1 MTTAIEAFGY
11 MLGGLFVL
19 CAFLFLSFIAWIA
32 YMELRIWMRTARPIQ
47 GPIEDEESQP
57 QGSSSE

>member
-1 MTTAIEAFGY
+1 MNTGLEILGY

-19 CAFLFLSFIAWIA
+19 CATWFLSFIVWIA

-47 GPIEDEESQP
+47 GGWVDDDDDDD
-57 QGSSSE
+57 

>member
-1 MTTAIEAFGY
+1 MNTGLEILGY

-19 CAFLFLSFIAWIA
+19 CATLFLSFIVWIA

-47 GPIEDEESQP
+47 GGWVDDDDDDD
-57 QGSSSE
+57 

>member
-1 MTTAIEAFGY
+1 MTTALEAIGY

-19 CAFLFLSFIAWIA
+19 CGFTFISLVLWILFL
-32 YMELRIWMRTARPIQ
+32 ELRIWMRTARPMQ
-47 GPIEDEESQP
+47 GPIEDEESQS